1 LRFEV
6 TRSFE
11 SDYKKLSDA
20 EKRLFRE
27 AVRKFNKA
35 CDAGLARG
43 GRPRW
48 PKALRVKDVEGA
60 PGIWEMTWSFSGP
73 DGRATWEWASAD
85 IDGETV
91 PVVRW
96 RRIGGHSIFRD
107 PSHQRPRLS
116 TRASLLKGR

>member
-1 LRFEV
+1 MRFE
-6 TRSFE
+6 TTHSFE
-11 SDYKKLSDA
+11 SDYKKLDDR

-35 CDAGLARG
+35 CDAALAQG
-43 GRPRW
+43 ARPRW

-60 PGIWEMTWSFSGP
+60 PGIWELTWSFSGP
-73 DGRATWEWASAD
+73 GGRATWEWATREV
-85 IDGETV
+85 DGEAV

-107 PSHQRPRLS
+107 P
-116 TRASLLKGR
+116 

>member
-1 LRFEV
+1 VRFE
-6 TRSFE
+6 TTYRFE
-11 SDYKKLSDA
+11 ADYKKLSDR

-35 CDAGLARG
+35 CDAVLARG
-43 GRPRW
+43 ERPRW

-73 DGRATWEWASAD
+73 DGRATWEWTTLD
-85 IDGETV
+85 IDGEAV

-96 RRIGGHSIFRD
+96 RRIGGHTIFGD
-107 PSHQRPRLS
+107 P
-116 TRASLLKGR
+116 